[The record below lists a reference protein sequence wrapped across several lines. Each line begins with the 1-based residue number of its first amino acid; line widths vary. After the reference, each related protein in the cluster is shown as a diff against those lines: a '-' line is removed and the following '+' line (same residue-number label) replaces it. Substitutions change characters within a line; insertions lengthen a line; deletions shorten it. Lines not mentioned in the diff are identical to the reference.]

1 MDRSALIAALRSDDP
16 HPLETLRR
24 RAYKLKVHHFGR
36 VVHLRGL
43 IEFSNRCVKSCFYC
57 GIRRDNS
64 AVDRFSM
71 TVEEIVQCALTS
83 HRLGYG
89 SVVLQSGERRDGD
102 FVAFVEETVRAVLK
116 ASGGE
121 LGVTLSCG
129 EQSPDTYARWLA
141 AGAKRYL
148 LRIETSD
155 PRLYAALHPADH
167 SFENRVRCLQELKT
181 IGYQVGTGVM
191 IGLPGQ
197 TAEQLADDILFF
209 KELDVDMIG
218 MGPYIP
224 HGETPLAMSAVNFD
238 KDRNF
243 QLGLKMIALTRLAL
257 GDVNIAAATALQALD
272 PSGREKGVRFGANI
286 IMPNVTPTLHRQ
298 RYQLYEGKPC
308 LNDEP
313 DACGSCL
320 DARLRAVGERVAL
333 NEQGDSPHFGRRIN
347 SGG

>member
-1 MDRSALIAALRSDDP
+1 MDRSAIVAALSDDDP
-16 HPLETLRR
+16 DQLKQLRC
-24 RAYKLKVHHFGR
+24 RAYEVKVRHFGR
-36 VVHLRGL
+36 TVHLRGL

-71 TVEEIVQCALTS
+71 TVDEIVQCALNS

-89 SVVLQSGERRDGD
+89 SVVLQSGERRDSD
-102 FVAFVEETVRAVLK
+102 FVAFVDEAVRAVLK

-129 EQSPDTYARWLA
+129 EQSTDTYARWRA

-167 SFENRVRCLQELKT
+167 SFADRVRCLWELKT

-209 KELDVDMIG
+209 GELDVDMIG

-224 HGETPLAMSAVNFD
+224 HGETPLAASAVNFD
-238 KDRNF
+238 KARNF

-286 IMPNVTPTLHRQ
+286 IMPNVTPTVHRQ

-308 LNDEP
+308 LTDEP
-313 DACGSCL
+313 DACGNCL

-333 NEQGDSPHFGRRIN
+333 NEQGDSPHFVRRTEKT
-347 SGG
+347 

>member
-1 MDRSALIAALRSDDP
+1 MDRSALIDALHNEDP
-16 HPLETLRR
+16 DQLRRLRR
-24 RAYKLKVHHFGR
+24 RAYAEKVRHFGHK
-36 VVHLRGL
+36 VHLRGL
-43 IEFSNRCVKSCFYC
+43 IEFSNRCVKDCFYC
-57 GIRRDNS
+57 GIRRDN
-64 AVDRFSM
+64 AGVDRYSM
-71 TVEEIVQCALTS
+71 TVEEIVHCAQEC
-83 HRLGYG
+83 HRRGYG

-102 FVAFVEETVRAVLK
+102 FVAFVEKTVRAVIQ

-129 EQSPDTYARWLA
+129 EQSLETYARWRA

-155 PRLYAALHPADH
+155 PRLYAVLHPADH
-167 SFENRVRCLQELKT
+167 SFDARLRCLRDLKT
-181 IGYQVGTGVM
+181 LGYQVGTGVM

-197 TAEQLADDILFF
+197 TPDQLADDIIFF
-209 KELDVDMIG
+209 KNLDVDMIG

-224 HGETPLAMSAVNFD
+224 HGQTPLAASAADFD
-238 KDRNF
+238 KSRNF
-243 QLGLKMIALTRLAL
+243 QLGLKMIALTRLVL

-286 IMPNVTPTLHRQ
+286 IMPNVTPTVHRQ

-308 LNDEP
+308 LNDAP

-333 NEQGDSPHFGRRIN
+333 NEQGDSPHFKQRTIK
-347 SGG
+347 